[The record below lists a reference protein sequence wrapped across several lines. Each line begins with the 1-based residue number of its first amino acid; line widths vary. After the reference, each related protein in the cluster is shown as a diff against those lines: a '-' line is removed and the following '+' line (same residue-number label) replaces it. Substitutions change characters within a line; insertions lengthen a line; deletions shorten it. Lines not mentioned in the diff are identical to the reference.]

1 MKIEV
6 FTEYGIEGFKL
17 DPEVKEKW
25 LTALRSGE
33 YEQGDGQLCYNGKF
47 CCLGVLNDVLDL
59 GYPEGYG
66 YLSGCHPDARAK
78 IKEKYGIDLGAI
90 DQDTNLDELALILPE
105 DIQSEL
111 AHMNDCGRTFVEIAD
126 YIEAHL

>member
-1 MKIEV
+1 MEIKV
-6 FTEYGIEGFKL
+6 FTERGVEGFKL

-25 LTALRSGE
+25 LAALRSGE

-66 YLSGCHPDARAK
+66 YLTDAPRATRDRFK
-78 IKEKYGIDLGAI
+78 GKYGIDLGVG
-90 DQDTNLDELALILPE
+90 ALILPE

-111 AHMNDCGRTFVEIAD
+111 AHMNDHGRTFAEIAD
-126 YIEAHL
+126 YIEEYL

>member
-1 MKIEV
+1 MEIKV
-6 FTEYGIEGFKL
+6 FKEYDVEGFKL

-25 LTALRSGE
+25 LAALRSGE

-59 GYPEGYG
+59 GYPEDYG
-66 YLSGCHPDARAK
+66 YLTGSHPDVRIK
-78 IKEKYGIDLGAI
+78 LKEKYGVDLGWG
-90 DQDTNLDELALILPE
+90 ELALLTGEPALILPE

-111 AHMNDCGRTFVEIAD
+111 AHMNDCGRTFDEIAD
-126 YIEAHL
+126 YIERHL